1 MLCSFVSRLVLFR
14 QYAWATFALLS
25 LNGIFATSAFSAG
38 FALSAQSGTGLGNA
52 FAGMTATSQD
62 ASNQF
67 YNPASLSFLSPERQI
82 SAGGMFILPNVEF
95 KDGTA
100 SNVVLG
106 TPVTGGDGGNAGS
119 PKFTQNFYLASEQFG
134 KFRYGLGVTAPYGL
148 GNAYNKG
155 WMGRY
160 HADESRFRTIDINP
174 AFSYQLTDRISLG
187 LGLSIQYAQ
196 LKTKS
201 GIDSSAICLYSAP
214 PPACAAIGLGRPGN
228 ATVDSYA
235 ELEGNDISGGFNMG
249 IMFKATSALSL
260 GLAYRSA
267 IEHEIE
273 GDAEF
278 DLSGPMTRFVS
289 ATRSTSFRDSHF
301 QSRIKLPEQLTFGMH
316 YKPNEDWDL
325 LADIALTGWSR
336 FETVEVEFD
345 NPGQPSAKVN
355 HDWNDSW
362 RVSLGATRRLNDKW
376 KFKTGLSYDR
386 TPIPSASLRTAVI
399 PDADRIT
406 LAMGLTRE
414 INKKMRAELAYAH
427 LFGRDAEIRTTN
439 ATGHALRGDMDI
451 SADLI
456 AFQLIRKF

>member
-1 MLCSFVSRLVLFR
+1 MPSNSVSRQVLNR
-14 QYAWATFALLS
+14 QYIWSSLTLLFINLVS
-25 LNGIFATSAFSAG
+25 VAPAFSAG
-38 FALSAQSGTGLGNA
+38 FALAAQSGAGLGNA

-67 YNPASLSFLSPERQI
+67 YNPASLSFLSPERQL
-82 SAGGMFILPNVEF
+82 SAGGMLIFPNVEL

-100 SNVVLG
+100 TNVVLG
-106 TPVTGGDGGNAGS
+106 TAVTGGDGGNAGS

-134 KFRYGLGVTAPYGL
+134 KFRYGLGVTSPYGL
-148 GNAYNKG
+148 GNAYDKN

-160 HADESRFRTIDINP
+160 HADESKLRTLDINP
-174 AFSYQLTDRISLG
+174 AFSYQLTDRVSLG

-196 LKTKS
+196 LNTKS
-201 GIDSSAICLYSAP
+201 VIDSSAICLYSAP
-214 PPACAAIGLGRPGN
+214 SPACAAVGLGRPGN
-228 ATVDSYA
+228 AVVDSYA

-273 GDAEF
+273 GDADF
-278 DLSGPMTRFVS
+278 DLSRQMTRFVS
-289 ATRSTSFRDSHF
+289 VARSTSFRDTHF
-301 QSRIKLPEQLTFGMH
+301 KSRIKLPEQLTFGMH
-316 YKPNEDWDL
+316 YKPNENWDL
-325 LADIALTGWSR
+325 LADIAFTGWSR

-345 NPGQPSAKVN
+345 NPSQPTAKVN

-386 TPIPSASLRTAVI
+386 TPIPNASLRTVGI

-406 LAMGLTRE
+406 VAMGLNRE
-414 INKKMRAELAYAH
+414 INKNMRAELAYAH
-427 LFGRDAEIRTTN
+427 LFGGDAEIRTTN

-451 SADLI
+451 SADLL